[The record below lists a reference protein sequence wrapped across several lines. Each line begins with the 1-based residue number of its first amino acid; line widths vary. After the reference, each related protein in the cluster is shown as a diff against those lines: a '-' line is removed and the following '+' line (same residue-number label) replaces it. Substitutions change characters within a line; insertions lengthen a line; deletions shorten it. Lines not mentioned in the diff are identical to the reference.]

1 MTSLTGRP
9 KVDPERTALT
19 TSIDPRRGAPE
30 STEKKTENMKIKDNK
45 GTESEF
51 FPANIPTAKYACI
64 CSSSH
69 RM

>member
-30 STEKKTENMKIKDNK
+30 STEKKNRKHEDK
-45 GTESEF
+45 
-51 FPANIPTAKYACI
+51 
-64 CSSSH
+64 
-69 RM
+69 R